1 MITVD
6 KDCLVLLYLN
16 PKTVYNALPRP
27 LKRLKP
33 WKHTHLSK
41 AERKG
46 KTPQQIQQLRFE
58 KWKSMKKEITDR

>member
-1 MITVD
+1 MRINALAA
-6 KDCLVLLYLN
+6 KLYLN

-27 LKRLKP
+27 FKHLKP
-33 WKHTHLSK
+33 WKHTHLAK

-58 KWKSMKKEITDR
+58 KWARSVTHVSPDL